1 MMLDVKNLSVKYG
14 ETEILNDINF
24 NIDSGDWLMI
34 IGPNGAGK
42 TTIAKA
48 ISQSIS
54 YSGEIIMNNKNV
66 SEMDYKEK
74 AINIGVLMQNH
85 YVAYSYTVKEVVSLG
100 TYSRREG
107 FFSRKEKG
115 EKEKIN
121 EALEKT
127 GLLDMKDRSILT
139 LSGGEIQRTFLSQ
152 LLLQNPKLMI
162 LDEPTNHLDLVY
174 QEEVFEL
181 IDKWR
186 KEKDRAVISVV
197 HDLRLARAYG
207 NKVLLLDKGEV
218 FSFGDTEDVMTRENL
233 KKVYNIDVY
242 RWMNELNEKWED

>member
-233 KKVYNIDVY
+233 KNVYNIDVY